1 MSKKIAELSFDLQSG
16 LAAYDVP
23 DYDDLKTVGMAA
35 TLAIHI
41 KGLGEIEY
49 GVLRGVSAFYM
60 GIPSTA
66 LDTVLRILKDVG
78 YVDLIE
84 NGRKITAVIPN
95 IPVFDEVYSG
105 IGRYIASECQFNEHE
120 QTVLSILE
128 NLQDAPANRDTLLSS
143 LGADQQVFKRTIDI
157 GEKSGLIS
165 SHLARGRNIL
175 ISPVYFADNLDG
187 LADAAVAAGA
197 TNLKS
202 TLKHLKGNQGWP
214 LSLALSEGRIGT
226 VTLNQ
231 VEKSLVE
238 KLSAEGMIKPPTIK
252 FGDKSESFM
261 FTPRP
266 GGAKL
271 NAANRE
277 IYERAMAL
285 IAAVRKGQLLPDQYR
300 IKYPL
305 KILESLR
312 DKGYLGSNS
321 EAGTQYY
328 NLVVLRVGTLK
339 PGPRGQ
345 QFHILKTDENKEAL
359 NLAIKL
365 LSNGSL
371 QGMEVNKDARL
382 ALTKDETYIQSLIS
396 AREIKAKPKV
406 IMNEEADYEYQQ
418 LLLKL

>member
-16 LAAYDVP
+16 LSAYDVP

-49 GVLRGVSAFYM
+49 SVLRGVSAYYM
-60 GIPSTA
+60 SIPSTA
-66 LDTVLRILKDVG
+66 LDTVLRILKEVG
-78 YVDLIE
+78 YVDLVE
-84 NGRKITAVIPN
+84 NGRKITSVIPN
-95 IPVFDEVYSG
+95 IPVFDEVYAG
-105 IGRYIASECQFNEHE
+105 IGDYIESECQFNEHE
-120 QTVLSILE
+120 QTVLSILDS
-128 NLQDAPANRDTLLSS
+128 LQEAPANHDTLLSK
-143 LGADQQVFKRTIDI
+143 LGADQHVFKRTIEI

-175 ISPVYFADNLDG
+175 ISPVYFTDNLDG
-187 LADAAVAAGA
+187 LADAAVSAGA
-197 TNLKS
+197 GNLKS
-202 TLKHLKGNQGWP
+202 TLKHLKSNQGWP
-214 LSLALSEGRIGT
+214 MSLALSEGRIGT
-226 VTLNQ
+226 VTLNP
-231 VEKSLVE
+231 VEKALVE
-238 KLSAEGMIKPPTIK
+238 KLSSEGMIKPPTIK
-252 FGDKSESFM
+252 FGDRSESFM

-266 GGAKL
+266 GSGKL

-285 IAAVRKGQLLPDQYR
+285 IAAVRKGQLLPDQYQIR
-300 IKYPL
+300 NPL
-305 KILESLR
+305 KILQALR

-321 EAGTQYY
+321 EAGTQYH

-339 PGPRGQ
+339 PASRGM
-345 QFHILKTDENKEAL
+345 QFHLLKTEENKDAL
-359 NLAIKL
+359 NLSIKL

-396 AREIKAKPKV
+396 AREIKAKPRV

>member
-1 MSKKIAELSFDLQSG
+1 MEHGSILNGNIRPRRVSSQWQS
-16 LAAYDVP
+16 
-23 DYDDLKTVGMAA
+23 T
-35 TLAIHI
+35 
-41 KGLGEIEY
+41 
-49 GVLRGVSAFYM
+49 
-60 GIPSTA
+60 
-66 LDTVLRILKDVG
+66 
-78 YVDLIE
+78 
-84 NGRKITAVIPN
+84 
-95 IPVFDEVYSG
+95 
-105 IGRYIASECQFNEHE
+105 CQFNEHE

-128 NLQDAPANRDTLLSS
+128 NLQDAPANRDTLFSS
-143 LGADQQVFKRTIDI
+143 LGADPQVFKRTIDI

-187 LADAAVAAGA
+187 LADAAVSAGA

-214 LSLALSEGRIGT
+214 LSLALTEGRIGT

-231 VEKSLVE
+231 TEKSLVE

-252 FGDKSESFM
+252 FGAKSESFM

-305 KILESLR
+305 RLLESLR

-345 QFHILKTDENKEAL
+345 QFHILKTEENKEAL
-359 NLAIKL
+359 DLAIKL

-382 ALTKDETYIQSLIS
+382 ALTKDETYVQSLIS

-406 IMNEEADYEYQQ
+406 ILNEEADYEYQQ

>member
-1 MSKKIAELSFDLQSG
+1 MDL
-16 LAAYDVP
+16 V
-23 DYDDLKTVGMAA
+23 
-35 TLAIHI
+35 
-41 KGLGEIEY
+41 
-49 GVLRGVSAFYM
+49 
-60 GIPSTA
+60 
-66 LDTVLRILKDVG
+66 
-78 YVDLIE
+78 E

-105 IGRYIASECQFNEHE
+105 IGNYIASECQFNEHE

-128 NLQDAPANRDTLLSS
+128 NLQDAPANRDTLLSN
-143 LGADQQVFKRTIDI
+143 LGADQHVFKRTIDI

-214 LSLALSEGRIGT
+214 MSLALNEGRIGT

-252 FGDKSESFM
+252 FGEKSESFM

-285 IAAVRKGQLLPDQYR
+285 IAAVRKGQLLPDRYQ

-305 KILESLR
+305 KILEALR

-321 EAGTQYY
+321 EAST
-328 NLVVLRVGTLK
+328 NTITRR
-339 PGPRGQ
+339 PPCR
-345 QFHILKTDENKEAL
+345 N
-359 NLAIKL
+359 
-365 LSNGSL
+365 S
-371 QGMEVNKDARL
+371 
-382 ALTKDETYIQSLIS
+382 ET
-396 AREIKAKPKV
+396 RR
-406 IMNEEADYEYQQ
+406 
-418 LLLKL
+418 

>member
-16 LAAYDVP
+16 LAAFDVP

-41 KGLGEIEY
+41 KGLGEIDY
-49 GVLRGVSAFYM
+49 GVLRGVSGYYM

-66 LDTVLRILKDVG
+66 LDTVLRILKEVG
-78 YVDLIE
+78 HVELVE

-95 IPVFDEVYSG
+95 IPIFDEVYSG
-105 IGRYIASECQFNEHE
+105 IGEYIKSECSFNEHE
-120 QTVLSILE
+120 ETVLAILSS
-128 NLQDAPANRDTLLSS
+128 LQDAPANHDALLTSS
-143 LGADQQVFKRTIDI
+143 GADKNVFKRTLEI
-157 GEKSGLIS
+157 GETSGLIS

-175 ISPVYFADNLDG
+175 ISPIYFADNLDG

-197 TNLKS
+197 SNLKS

-214 LSLALSEGRIGT
+214 LSIALAEGRIGT
-226 VTLNQ
+226 VNLNP
-231 VEKSLVE
+231 VERSLVE

-252 FGDKSESFM
+252 FGSKSESFI

-266 GGAKL
+266 GGARL

-285 IAAVRKGQLLPDQYR
+285 IAAVRKGQLLPDQYQ

-305 KILESLR
+305 KILEALR
-312 DKGYLGSNS
+312 DKGFLGSNS
-321 EAGTQYY
+321 EAGTQYH

-339 PGPRGQ
+339 PGARGM
-345 QFHILKTDENKEAL
+345 QFHLLKTDENKEAL
-359 NLAIKL
+359 RLAIKL
-365 LSNGSL
+365 LSTGSL
-371 QGMEVNKDARL
+371 SGMEVNKDARL

-396 AREIKAKPKV
+396 AREIKAKPKL
-406 IMNEEADYEYQQ
+406 IRNEEADYEYQQ